1 MKKISNFIVEKRNF
15 IIPIFI
21 ILAIICVFTSQKVKI
36 NKDITEYLP
45 SDSETRIG
53 LDKMDE
59 EFSDVNTT
67 SSFSIMFKGLTDD
80 EKQTILKELEE
91 TENVD
96 SVDHDDSED
105 YNKGEYTLYTVNV
118 DAKSD
123 SETAKN
129 VYEGIEEKYKD
140 YDIETDGDIADEN
153 EVVLPTWILV
163 VAVSGVIIILLF
175 MCESY
180 VEPFLFLFSILIAI
194 LLNNGT
200 NIIFD
205 SVSNITSSISA
216 ILQLAL
222 SMDYSIMLMNRFRQE
237 KENEPDI
244 KKAMKSALSNSIQS
258 ISSSSITTIVGL
270 ICLVFMS
277 FTIGKD
283 LGLVLAK
290 GVLFSLLSI
299 FCVLPGLILKF
310 DKIIS
315 KTKKRSPSIKLD
327 WLGKFSN
334 KARYPL
340 TIGFVA
346 VFIASFFLKGNLDI
360 AYTSSD
366 NDEVGKIFGKNNQIA
381 IIYNTADEEKV
392 AKYLNEIKEN
402 DNVDQV
408 LGYSNTINEKLK
420 YDEMV
425 PKLNDLGSDTDVQD
439 YLLKVIYYKYYNP
452 NEGNKMTFNE
462 FVNFVQNDVLKQDDM
477 KNKIDEPTKNN
488 IDRLKNFTTE
498 ENINKQR
505 TASDIA
511 SILEIDEADVKDIF
525 TYYNSKNNNLKLSIN
540 EFINFMNTQVLTD
553 EKYAPEVDSQTR
565 ADLNKLS
572 KYISKGSIN
581 KKITSSEMAKL
592 FDMSEKQTSDL
603 YKYYFL
609 CGNIDTKMSINEF
622 TNFVLNDVLN
632 SEYASE
638 FDNET
643 ITNIKLLNAYSNI
656 NTINKELTSSEL
668 SNLFGLDESSVIK
681 LLYLKYSAQDS
692 ETKMNISD
700 FINQVNTIN
709 STTDYLKSYDL
720 SALQSVSFFAKN
732 ENNINSTKLPKAN
745 LAQIFDTIRPNLVET
760 IYYIG
765 GLPDSYMMTPQEFVD
780 MIMQITNTSTEGGQD
795 SGVFSLD
802 EATTNNLKL
811 LKLIIDDTCT
821 ENKTLYTATQI
832 SSILGLPTQQVN
844 QLYNLIDML
853 SGNTSNWKSTPYEFV
868 NIILNNINN
877 AEVSNSID
885 EQTRAKLVLLNQVM
899 TSTINNTTYT
909 YSELATLINSD
920 ESKLKSV
927 YMLYTTKNNTLSLTP
942 LEFVNFILNHQNDS
956 TLKSQLSSDTITDL
970 NLVKT
975 VMKDILNNKRYTYQE
990 LGSLLGIDNEKLKL
1004 LYGLYVSKNV
1014 NTNQTMSL
1022 NNFVEFILSDVMQN
1036 PDYSDKFDANT
1047 RDKLQTVNG
1056 VMKASLENK
1065 KYSATEIYGVLCK
1078 LSDTELDE
1086 KLIELVYMYFGSS
1099 YDFDNN
1105 WTLTVEQFVEFLNN
1119 DILKDDR
1126 FTDFIDDKMRT
1137 EITDSKETIT
1147 DAKKLLVS
1155 DKYSRVVINTSFEPE
1170 ANDTFEYIQKLQ
1182 NTFNAEGI
1190 EFNIIGDSP
1199 MAYEMSKTFGT
1210 EFDKISALTI
1220 IAIYIVVMITF
1231 KDFLAP
1237 IILVGVIQC
1246 AVYMTMGILSLSG
1259 GSVYFIALLIVQS
1272 ILMGSTIDYGILY
1285 TSYYLEFRQTK
1296 SRKESLI
1303 EAYNHSINTILTS
1316 GSILVI
1322 VTFVVG
1328 MFATAITAKI
1338 CITLCKGTL
1347 CSIILIML
1355 FLPAILA
1362 TFDKFIVKKKKI
1374 FNK

>member
-36 NKDITEYLP
+36 NKEITEYLP

-96 SVDHDDSED
+96 SVNHDDSED
-105 YNKGEYTLYTVNV
+105 YNKDDYTLYTVNV

-123 SETAKN
+123 SEVAKN
-129 VYEGIEEKYKD
+129 IYERIEEKYKD
-140 YDIETDGDIADEN
+140 YDMKTDGDIADEN

-244 KKAMKSALSNSIQS
+244 KKAMKNALSNSIQS

-270 ICLVFMS
+270 VCLVFMS

-315 KTKKRSPSIKLD
+315 KTKKKSPNIKLD

-366 NDEVGKIFGKNNQIA
+366 NDEVGKVFGKNNQIA
-381 IIYNTADEEKV
+381 VIYNTDDEEKV
-392 AKYLNEIKEN
+392 AKHLNEIKED

-425 PKLNDLGSDTDVQD
+425 PKLNDLGSDTEVEN
-439 YLLKVIYYKYYNP
+439 YLLKIIYYKYYNS
-452 NEGNKMTFNE
+452 NEDNKMTFNE
-462 FVNFVQNDVLKQDDM
+462 FVDFIQKDVLKQEDM
-477 KNKIDEPTKNN
+477 KDKIDEPTKNN

-498 ENINKQR
+498 ENINKLR
-505 TASDIA
+505 TASDLA
-511 SILEIDEADVKDIF
+511 KVLDIDESDVKDIF
-525 TYYNSKNNNLKLSIN
+525 VYYNSKNNNLKLSIN
-540 EFINFMNTQVLTD
+540 EFIDFMNTQVLTD
-553 EKYAPEVDSQTR
+553 EKYTAEVDSQTR
-565 ADLNKLS
+565 ADLDKLS
-572 KYISKGSIN
+572 KYISKNTIN
-581 KKITSSEMAKL
+581 KKMNSNEMAKL
-592 FDMSEKQTSDL
+592 FDMTEKQTADL
-603 YKYYFL
+603 YKYYVL
-609 CGNIDTKMSINEF
+609 CENTDTKMSINEF
-622 TNFVLNDVLN
+622 TNFVLSDVLN

-638 FDNET
+638 FDEET
-643 ITNIKLLNAYSNI
+643 IANIKLLNTYSNL
-656 NTINKELTSSEL
+656 NTINKEMTSSEL
-668 SNLFGLDESSVIK
+668 SNLFGIDEQTAIK

-692 ETKMNISD
+692 ESKMSISE

-709 STTDYLKSYDL
+709 NTTDYLKSYDL
-720 SALQSVSFFAKN
+720 SALQKVAFFAQN
-732 ENNINSTKLPKAN
+732 ENNINNTKLSKAN
-745 LAQIFDTIRPNLVET
+745 LAQIFDTLQPNLVET
-760 IYYIG
+760 IYAVG
-765 GLPDSYMMTPQEFVD
+765 GLPDSYMMTPQEFINIVV
-780 MIMQITNTSTEGGQD
+780 QNNAT
-795 SGVFSLD
+795 D
-802 EATTNNLKL
+802 ETKL

-821 ENKTLYTATQI
+821 ENKTLYTVIQV
-832 SSILGLPTQQVN
+832 SDILGLPSQQVN

-853 SGNTSNWKSTPYEFV
+853 NGNTANWKSTPYEFS
-868 NIILNNINN
+868 NIILNNTD
-877 AEVSNSID
+877 D
-885 EQTRAKLVLLNQVM
+885 EQIKAKLTLVNQVM
-899 TSTINNTTYT
+899 TSTINNTAYT
-909 YSELATLINSD
+909 YSELAKLINSE

-927 YMLYTTKNNTLSLTP
+927 YMLYTTENNMPKLAPS
-942 LEFVNFILNHQNDS
+942 EFVNFILNHQNDS
-956 TLKSQLSSDTITDL
+956 TLKRQLSTDTISDL

-975 VMKDILNNKRYTYQE
+975 VMEDVLNNKKYTYQE
-990 LGSLLGIDNEKLKL
+990 LGDLLGADSEKLKL
-1004 LYGLYVSKNV
+1004 LYGLYISKNV
-1014 NTNQTMSL
+1014 NTNQTMSV
-1022 NNFVEFILSDVMQN
+1022 NNFVEFILNDVMQN
-1036 PDYSDKFDANT
+1036 SDYSDKFDANT

-1099 YDFDNN
+1099 YEYDNN
-1105 WTLTVEQFVEFLNN
+1105 WTLTVEQFVDFLNN
-1119 DILKDDR
+1119 TILKDDR
-1126 FTDFIDDKMRT
+1126 FTDFIDDKMRN

-1147 DAKKLLVS
+1147 DAKKLLVG
-1155 DKYSRVVINTSFEPE
+1155 DKYSRIVINTKFEPE
-1170 ANDTFEYIQKLQ
+1170 AENTFEYIQKLQ
-1182 NTFNAEGI
+1182 DTFNAEGI

-1199 MAYEMSKTFGT
+1199 MAYEMSKTFGS
-1210 EFDKISALTI
+1210 EFDKISVLTI
-1220 IAIYIVVMITF
+1220 IAIYIVVMFTF

-1296 SRKESLI
+1296 NRKESLI
-1303 EAYNHSINTILTS
+1303 EAYNHAIHTILTS

-1362 TFDKFIVKKKKI
+1362 TFDKFIVKK
-1374 FNK
+1374 NNA

>member
-45 SDSETRIG
+45 SESETRIG

-67 SSFSIMFKGLTDD
+67 SSFSIMFKGLTDE
-80 EKQTILKELEE
+80 EKRTILKELEE
-91 TENVD
+91 TDNVD
-96 SVDHDDSED
+96 SVNYDDSDD
-105 YNKGEYTLYTVNV
+105 YNKGDYTLYTINV
-118 DAKSD
+118 DTKSD
-123 SETAKN
+123 SEIAKN
-129 VYEGIEEKYKD
+129 VYEDIEEKYKD

-153 EVVLPTWILV
+153 KDILPTWILV
-163 VAVSGVIIILLF
+163 VAISGVIIILLF

-205 SVSNITSSISA
+205 SISNITSSISA

-277 FTIGKD
+277 FTIGRD

-315 KTKKRSPSIKLD
+315 KTKKKSPGIKLD
-327 WLGKFSN
+327 GLGKFSN

-340 TIGFVA
+340 TIGFIA
-346 VFIASFFLKGNLDI
+346 VFIVSYLLKGNLNI

-366 NDEVGKIFGKNNQIA
+366 NDEVGKVFSKNNQIA
-381 IIYNTADEEKV
+381 IIYNTSDEEKV
-392 AKYLNEIKEN
+392 AKHLEEIKEN
-402 DNVDQV
+402 GSVDQV
-408 LGYSNTINEKLK
+408 LGYSNTINEKEK
-420 YDEMV
+420 YYEMI
-425 PKLNDLGSDTDVQD
+425 PKLNDLGSDTDVKN

-452 NEGNKMTFNE
+452 NEDNQMTFNE

-477 KNKIDEPTKNN
+477 KDKIDEPTKNN
-488 IDRLKNFTTE
+488 IDRLKNFITE
-498 ENINKQR
+498 ESINKSR

-511 SILEIDEADVKDIF
+511 SILEIDELDVKDIF

-553 EKYAPEVDSQTR
+553 EKYVSEIDNQTR

-572 KYISKGSIN
+572 KYISKDIIN
-581 KKITSSEMAKL
+581 KKMTSNEIAKL

-603 YKYYFL
+603 YKYYVL
-609 CGNIDTKMSINEF
+609 CGNIDTKISINEF

-632 SEYASE
+632 SEYASD

-643 ITNIKLLNAYSNI
+643 ITNIKLLNVYSDINI
-656 NTINKELTSSEL
+656 INKEMTSNEL

-681 LLYLKYSAQDS
+681 LLYLKYFAQNS
-692 ETKMNISD
+692 ET
-700 FINQVNTIN
+700 
-709 STTDYLKSYDL
+709 
-720 SALQSVSFFAKN
+720 
-732 ENNINSTKLPKAN
+732 
-745 LAQIFDTIRPNLVET
+745 
-760 IYYIG
+760 
-765 GLPDSYMMTPQEFVD
+765 
-780 MIMQITNTSTEGGQD
+780 
-795 SGVFSLD
+795 
-802 EATTNNLKL
+802 
-811 LKLIIDDTCT
+811 
-821 ENKTLYTATQI
+821 
-832 SSILGLPTQQVN
+832 N
-844 QLYNLIDML
+844 QLYNSTDM
-853 SGNTSNWKSTPYEFV
+853 SNWKSTPYEFV
-868 NIILNNINN
+868 NIILNNIDN

-885 EQTRAKLVLLNQVM
+885 EQTNTKLVLLNQVM
-899 TSTINNTTYT
+899 ASTINNTTYT
-909 YSELATLINSD
+909 YSELTTLINSD
-920 ESKLKSV
+920 EAKIKSV
-927 YMLYTTKNNTLSLTP
+927 YMLYITKDNTLSLTP
-942 LEFVNFILNHQNDS
+942 LEFVNFILNHQNDT
-956 TLKSQLSSDTITDL
+956 TLKSQLSSDTISDL

-975 VMKDILNNKRYTYQE
+975 VMKDVLNNKKYSYQE
-990 LGSLLGIDNEKLKL
+990 LGKLLSSDNEKLKL
-1004 LYGLYVSKNV
+1004 LYGLYISKNV
-1014 NTNQTMSL
+1014 NVNQTMSV

-1036 PDYSDKFDANT
+1036 PDYSDKFDTPT
-1047 RDKLQTVNG
+1047 RNKLQTING
-1056 VMKASLENK
+1056 VMKSSLENK
-1065 KYSATEIYGVLCK
+1065 KYSATEIYEVLCK
-1078 LSDTELDE
+1078 LSDTELE
-1086 KLIELVYMYFGSS
+1086 ENLIELVYMYFGSS
-1099 YDFDNN
+1099 YDFDDN

-1126 FTDFIDDKMRT
+1126 FTDFIDDKMRN
-1137 EITDSKETIT
+1137 EIIDSKETIA
-1147 DAKKLLVS
+1147 DAKELLVS
-1155 DKYSRVVINTSFEPE
+1155 DKYSRIVINTSFEPE
-1170 ANDTFEYIQKLQ
+1170 ADNTFEYIQRLQ
-1182 NTFNAEGI
+1182 DTFYAEGI

-1199 MAYEMSKTFGT
+1199 MAYEMSKTFST
-1210 EFDKISALTI
+1210 EFDKISVLTI
-1220 IAIYIVVMITF
+1220 ITIYIVVMITF
-1231 KDFLAP
+1231 KDFLVP

-1246 AVYMTMGILSLSG
+1246 AVYMTMGILSISG

-1296 SRKESLI
+1296 NRKESII
-1303 EAYNHSINTILTS
+1303 EAYNHSIHTILTS

-1347 CSIILIML
+1347 CSIVLIML

-1362 TFDKFIVKKKKI
+1362 TFDKFIIKKKKI
-1374 FNK
+1374 INK